1 MTDKMLEA
9 FAGTRKAGA
18 IASGAL
24 DEVAKIVKPGVKTEE
39 IDKLC
44 YEFINDHKA
53 YSAPLFY
60 RGYPKSC
67 CTSTNHVV
75 CHGIPKGKVLSEGDI
90 INVDVTALKDG
101 WHGDTSRMYFVG
113 DVSTKANQLVKTTY
127 EALIKSIKILKSDIH
142 LGDIG
147 SVIQKHVE
155 KKGFSVVRDFC
166 GHGIGKKFHEHPNIL
181 HYGEEKTGEKLK
193 TGMIFTIEP
202 MINEGEYETKV
213 LNDGWTAVTKDK
225 KLSAQFEHT
234 VGITDNGYEIFTTSN
249 KGLDYPPYKICL
261 LYTSPSPRDV
271 EESRM
276 PSSA

>member
-1 MTDKMLEA
+1 MTDKILEA
-9 FAGTRKAGA
+9 FAGTRKAGS
-18 IASGAL
+18 IASAAL
-24 DEVAKIVKPGVKTEE
+24 DEVAKIVKPGVTTEQ

-44 YEFINDHKA
+44 YAFINDHKA

-67 CTSTNHVV
+67 CTSANHIV
-75 CHGIPKGKVLSEGDI
+75 CHGIPKDKVLNEGDI
-90 INVDVTALKDG
+90 VNVDVTALKDG

-113 DVSTKANQLVKTTY
+113 EVSTKANYLVKTTY
-127 EALIKSIKILKSDIH
+127 EALVKSIKILKNDIH

-147 SVIQKHVE
+147 SVIQKYVE

-166 GHGIGKKFHEHPNIL
+166 GHGVGKNFHEPPNIL
-181 HYGEEKTGEKLK
+181 HYGEEKTGNKLK

-202 MINEGEYETKV
+202 MINEGQYETKV

-249 KGLDYPPYKICL
+249 KGLDYPPYKI
-261 LYTSPSPRDV
+261 
-271 EESRM
+271 
-276 PSSA
+276 

>member
-1 MTDKMLEA
+1 MTDKILEA
-9 FAGTRKAGA
+9 FAGTRKAGS

-24 DEVAKIVKPGVKTEE
+24 DEVAKIIKPGVTTEQ

-44 YEFINDHKA
+44 YDFINDHNA

-75 CHGIPKGKVLSEGDI
+75 CHGIPKDKFLNEGDI
-90 INVDVTALKDG
+90 VNVDVTALKDG

-113 DVSTKANQLVKTTY
+113 EVSTKANLLVKTTY
-127 EALIKSIKILKSDIH
+127 NALIESIKILKNDIQ

-147 SVIQKHVE
+147 SVIQKYVE

-166 GHGIGKKFHEHPNIL
+166 GHGVGKKFHEQPNIL
-181 HYGEEKTGEKLK
+181 HYGEEKTGDKVK

-202 MINEGEYETKV
+202 MINEGQYETKV

-234 VGITDNGYEIFTTSN
+234 VGITNNGYEIFTSSK
-249 KGLDYPPYKICL
+249 KGLDFPPYK
-261 LYTSPSPRDV
+261 T
-271 EESRM
+271 
-276 PSSA
+276 

>member
-1 MTDKMLEA
+1 MTDKILEA
-9 FAGTRKAGA
+9 FAGTRKAGS
-18 IASGAL
+18 IASAAL
-24 DEVAKIVKPGVKTEE
+24 DEVAKIVKPGVTTEQ

-44 YEFINDHKA
+44 YAFINDHKA

-67 CTSTNHVV
+67 CTSANHIV
-75 CHGIPKGKVLSEGDI
+75 CHGIPKDKVLNEGDI
-90 INVDVTALKDG
+90 VNVDVTALKDG

-113 DVSTKANQLVKTTY
+113 EVSTKANHLVKTTY
-127 EALIKSIKILKSDIH
+127 EALVKSIKILKNDIH

-147 SVIQKHVE
+147 SVIQKYVE

-166 GHGIGKKFHEHPNIL
+166 GHGVGKNFHEPPNIL
-181 HYGEEKTGEKLK
+181 HYGEEKTGNKLK

-202 MINEGEYETKV
+202 MINEGQYETKV

-234 VGITDNGYEIFTTSN
+234 VGITDNGYEIFTASS
-249 KGLDYPPYKICL
+249 KGLDYPPYKI
-261 LYTSPSPRDV
+261 
-271 EESRM
+271 
-276 PSSA
+276 